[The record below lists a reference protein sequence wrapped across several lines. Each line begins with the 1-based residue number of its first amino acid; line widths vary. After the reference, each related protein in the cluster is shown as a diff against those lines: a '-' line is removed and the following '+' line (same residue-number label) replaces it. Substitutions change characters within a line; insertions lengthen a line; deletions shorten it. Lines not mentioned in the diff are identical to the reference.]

1 MSIKKKITL
10 LSAGLILLLVILG
23 TLQMGSIMK
32 LNAVWQEYRNEALDR
47 QMLLTQIKSEFG
59 YGGFIHNFKNHVL
72 RGQQKYVD
80 RFRKNEAAMLDAIRR
95 YENHDLT
102 PKERKAIQDVKA
114 TAMKYIRAIDTSVAM
129 HKQGKTPG
137 EIDKAVKIDDSPA
150 FAGFQV
156 ISNRVKEL
164 EDRSRDAMQQTIR
177 SLYSLLTIAGVLL
190 FLFFALFFKILFGV
204 SSRLQT
210 VHNFAEK
217 VGRGDLSTVSGIKG
231 SDELGRIAA
240 SLDSMVQNLRNIIGK
255 IAGNA
260 EKLNLS
266 SKQLGS
272 TSEAMDTQVT
282 HVSEKSNTV
291 AAAAEEMSVNM
302 QNVAD
307 TVDQASTSVL
317 TVAEALEELTDNI
330 TSIARHSD
338 EANEI
343 TEQAVSQS
351 REASEK
357 VNLLGQAAKK
367 IGSVTE
373 SIIEISEQT
382 NLLALN
388 ATIEAA
394 RAGEA
399 GKGFAVVANEIKEL
413 ASQTSNASIDIK
425 DSVQLIQNSTED
437 TVQQITSITDII
449 NRINEIVQRI
459 TIAVDEQASTTRE
472 ITDNIN
478 QTKDGITEMSE
489 NVSQSSVVAGEVAS
503 DIAEVNEASS
513 ELSGSSENIRNNA
526 KELTVLAREL
536 RTLISSFQV

>member
-10 LSAGLILLLVILG
+10 LSAGLILLLIVLG

-32 LNAVWQEYRNEALDR
+32 LNAVWQDFRNEAMNR
-47 QMLLTQIKSEFG
+47 QMLLTRIKSEFG

-80 RFRKNEAAMLDAIRR
+80 RFRKNEAAMLDAIRL
-95 YENHDLT
+95 YENLDLS
-102 PKERKAIQDVKA
+102 PKERQAIQDIKA

-129 HKQGKTPG
+129 HRQGKPPV
-137 EIDKAVKIDDSPA
+137 EIDRAVKINDAPA
-150 FAGFQV
+150 FTGFQM
-156 ISNRVKEL
+156 ISDRVKEL

-177 SLYSLLTIAGVLL
+177 SLYSILTITGVLL
-190 FLFFALFFKILFGV
+190 LLFFGLFFKILFGI
-204 SSRLQT
+204 SRRLQA

-217 VGRGDLSTVSGIKG
+217 VGRGDLSTVSGIQG
-231 SDELGRIAA
+231 SDELGRIAS
-240 SLDSMVQNLRNIIGK
+240 SLDAMVQNLRNIIGK
-255 IAGNA
+255 IADNA
-260 EKLNLS
+260 EKLNS
-266 SKQLGS
+266 SSRHLGS
-272 TSEAMDTQVT
+272 TSKAMDAQVT

-307 TVDQASTSVL
+307 TVDEASTSVL

-437 TVQQITSITDII
+437 TVQQITTITDII

-459 TIAVDEQASTTRE
+459 TISVDEQSSTTRE

-478 QTKDGITEMSE
+478 QTKHGITEMSE

-503 DIAEVNEASS
+503 DIAEVNQASS

-526 KELTVLAREL
+526 QELTVLAREL

>member
-10 LSAGLILLLVILG
+10 LSAGLILLLIVLG

-32 LNAVWQEYRNEALDR
+32 LNAVWQNFRNEAMNR
-47 QMLLTQIKSEFG
+47 QMLLTRIKSEFG

-80 RFRKNEAAMLDAIRR
+80 RFRKNEAAMLDAIRL
-95 YENHDLT
+95 YENLDLS
-102 PKERKAIQDVKA
+102 PKERQAIQDIKA
-114 TAMKYIRAIDTSVAM
+114 TAMKYIRAIETSVAM
-129 HKQGKTPG
+129 HKQGKPPV
-137 EIDKAVKIDDSPA
+137 EIDRAVKINDSPA
-150 FAGFQV
+150 FAGFQM
-156 ISNRVKEL
+156 ISDRVKEL
-164 EDRSRDAMQQTIR
+164 EYRSRDAMQQTIR

-190 FLFFALFFKILFGV
+190 LLFFGLFFKILFGV
-204 SSRLQT
+204 SSRLQA

-217 VGRGDLSTVSGIKG
+217 VGRGDLSTVSGIQG

-240 SLDSMVQNLRNIIGK
+240 SLDAMVQNLRNIIGK
-255 IAGNA
+255 ISGNA
-260 EKLNLS
+260 EKLNRS
-266 SKQLGS
+266 SKHLGS
-272 TSEAMDTQVT
+272 TSEAMDAQVT

-437 TVQQITSITDII
+437 TVQQITTITDII

-459 TIAVDEQASTTRE
+459 TISVDEQASTTRE

-478 QTKDGITEMSE
+478 QTKHGITEMSE

-503 DIAEVNEASS
+503 DIAEVNQASS

-526 KELTVLAREL
+526 QELTVLAREL